1 MFSESQTQSESE
13 KKTAQPVAAQSS
25 PTKPSVKKSAPKS
38 ATPNFSLAG
47 NLSSESLLQSLTGAS
62 GSSLATTSALSNIGL
77 MDPSFLAMLSNPY
90 INPLNMMGGA
100 TGGVD
105 ASSISRIQNEYQQQ
119 LMGWMQNALAQSY
132 MLSGFNQSF
141 LPPPSNS
148 GNRSRGG
155 AKSSN
160 RQGGKARTE
169 TAPSGKASSSVGTS
183 ASSSTSSS
191 SVRTSSSE
199 VKAAAGKVT
208 GTLNRPESLGETQSS
223 NFKFPMELS
232 ESKVS
237 DKNSKLMSVQEHGG
251 KSKNLLPH
259 TSQKTP
265 SSSSRV
271 SSKLNK
277 GPVSAAIDTTKFGGH
292 VPFDTTGMLGKDQRG
307 SGKSVISR
315 SKEPTS
321 ASMDFPI
328 NLGRDI
334 TVTTT
339 SSSKSTNPI
348 SLPVSS
354 NVVGKTKSSH
364 LMGFAGTSTAPHLLT
379 HSHQLASSFSRPS
392 DPLAF
397 SILQNL
403 PSSMSL
409 LVKSAQS
416 PHASG
421 KSSGPVDYTS
431 SKLILPHQNPPPKLT
446 PAPGFQGSKKKKSL
460 SSPQPHLPS
469 LKSGS
474 SSSSSS
480 NAAKIAEQEKTANY
494 ADDDVVVL
502 D

>member
-13 KKTAQPVAAQSS
+13 KKSTQPVAAQSS
-25 PTKPSVKKSAPKS
+25 PSKPSVKKSAPKS

-105 ASSISRIQNEYQQQ
+105 TSSISRMQNEYQQQ

-141 LPPPSNS
+141 LPPPSSS

-160 RQGGKARTE
+160 RQGGKTRTE
-169 TAPSGKASSSVGTS
+169 TAPSGKASSS

-223 NFKFPMELS
+223 NFKFPMVELS

-265 SSSSRV
+265 PSSSRV

-277 GPVSAAIDTTKFGGH
+277 GPVSAAIDATKFGGH
-292 VPFDTTGMLGKDQRG
+292 VPFDKTGMFGKDQRG

-315 SKEPTS
+315 SKEPSS

-416 PHASG
+416 PHTSG
-421 KSSGPVDYTS
+421 KSSGPVDFTS
-431 SKLILPHQNPPPKLT
+431 SKLTLPHQNPPPKLT

-460 SSPQPHLPS
+460 SSSQPHLPS
-469 LKSGS
+469 LKSG
-474 SSSSSS
+474 SSS